1 MAWSWCLRGEVAAFL
16 APLPVGMLWGVGPKT
31 QAFFHKEGIQTIG
44 ALAGLSAV
52 RLRELF
58 GERGPEL
65 ASHARGEDDRPVVE
79 EHEARSMSSET
90 TFARDLADER
100 ELKQT
105 LRGQSEEV
113 GRRLRE
119 AQLAGRTVRIKL
131 RWSDFSTISR
141 QSRLRQP
148 TDQDGEIYRAAQA
161 LFDQAWRRG
170 RPVRLLGVGVS
181 ALEAPVRQLSLF
193 DRSWEEDK
201 RLLKAVDQIRSRYGD
216 QALQRAGSLTRKAP
230 RKTDRP

>member
-1 MAWSWCLRGEVAAFL
+1 PAGRAFL

-31 QAFFHKEGIQTIG
+31 QAYFHREGILTIG
-44 ALAGLSAV
+44 ALAGLSDA
-52 RLRELF
+52 RLREFF
-58 GERGPEL
+58 GQRGLEL
-65 ASHARGEDDRPVVE
+65 AYQARGEDDRPVVE
-79 EHEARSMSSET
+79 EREARSMSSET
-90 TFARDLADER
+90 TFARDLADEH

-119 AQLAGRTVRIKL
+119 SQLAGRTVRIKL
-131 RWSDFSTISR
+131 RWSNFSTITR

-148 TDQDGEIYRAAQA
+148 TDQDGEIYQAAQA
-161 LFDQAWRRG
+161 LFDKAWRRG

-181 ALEAPVRQLSLF
+181 GLEAPVRQLSLF
-193 DRSWEEDK
+193 DRSWEEDE

-216 QALQRAGSLTRKAP
+216 RALQRAGSLSRRAP
-230 RKTDRP
+230 RKPDRP